1 MEGNYLTSGDLAM
14 WEVRN
19 RNYGNPC
26 DGYGHGYGH
35 NRNGM
40 AATGI
45 GLGAGLG
52 GAALIAALVVG
63 WGVNQA
69 SKARAKAAEQQAA
82 LLDSNL
88 NRMSGLLIA
97 ENQNREAA
105 MRDERAIREIWQ
117 NRHAPSTTQY
127 VDVRTGAFAG
137 AGAGSYSLA
146 QAEAN
151 LLTGALTGQY
161 ARCPQEVTLV
171 SKQNCGCP
179 ATNCGCGGGVN
190 GLTLKACLVGRS
202 YSAPPPRGIFR
213 RI

>member
-19 RNYGNPC
+19 RNFGYPC
-26 DGYGHGYGH
+26 DGYGHGYGYK
-35 NRNGM
+35 RGNGM

-88 NRMSGLLIA
+88 NRMSNLLLA

-105 MRDERAIREIWQ
+105 IRDERLIRENWQ

-137 AGAGSYSLA
+137 AGSSSYSLA

-179 ATNCGCGGGVN
+179 ATNGCGGGFN
-190 GLTLKACLVGRS
+190 G
-202 YSAPPPRGIFR
+202 
-213 RI
+213 

>member
-19 RNYGNPC
+19 RNFGYPC
-26 DGYGHGYGH
+26 DGYGHGYRH

-69 SKARAKAAEQQAA
+69 SKARAKAAEQQAN
-82 LLDSNL
+82 LLSNNMNQL
-88 NRMSGLLIA
+88 AQLQIA
-97 ENQNREAA
+97 ENQNRQNAMAA
-105 MRDERAIREIWQ
+105 ERVSRETWQ
-117 NRHAPSTTQY
+117 NYHAPSTTQY

-179 ATNCGCGGGVN
+179 ATNCGCGGGFN
-190 GLTLKACLVGRS
+190 G
-202 YSAPPPRGIFR
+202 
-213 RI
+213 

>member
-1 MEGNYLTSGDLAM
+1 MEGNYLTAGELALI
-14 WEVRN
+14 EN
-19 RNYGNPC
+19 RKGYHDGC
-26 DGYGHGYGH
+26 DYGHK
-35 NRNGM
+35 RNGM

-69 SKARAKAAEQQAA
+69 SKARAKAAEQQAN

-88 NRMSGLLIA
+88 NRMSQLLIA
-97 ENQNREAA
+97 ENQGREASI
-105 MRDERAIREIWQ
+105 REERAIRENWQ
-117 NRHAPSTTQY
+117 NYHAPSTTQY
-127 VDVRTGAFAG
+127 VDVRTGAGSFAG
-137 AGAGSYSLA
+137 AGASSYSLA

-171 SKQNCGCP
+171 AKQNCGCP
-179 ATNCGCGGGVN
+179 ATGNCCG
-190 GLTLKACLVGRS
+190 
-202 YSAPPPRGIFR
+202 
-213 RI
+213 

>member
-1 MEGNYLTSGDLAM
+1 MEGNNGYLTSGDLALIETRRG
-14 WEVRN
+14 W
-19 RNYGNPC
+19 NYGPYG
-26 DGYGHGYGH
+26 DGCGHGYGY
-35 NRNGM
+35 RRGNGM

-88 NRMSGLLIA
+88 NRMSNLLLA

-105 MRDERAIREIWQ
+105 IRDERLIRENWQ

-137 AGAGSYSLA
+137 AGSGSYSLA

-179 ATNCGCGGGVN
+179 ATNCGCGN
-190 GLTLKACLVGRS
+190 GYNG
-202 YSAPPPRGIFR
+202 
-213 RI
+213 

>member
-1 MEGNYLTSGDLAM
+1 LYCLEILILFIMEGNYLTSGDLAM

-19 RNYGNPC
+19 RNFGYPC

-69 SKARAKAAEQQAA
+69 SKARAKAAEQQAN
-82 LLDSNL
+82 LLSNNMNQL
-88 NRMSGLLIA
+88 AQLQIA
-97 ENQNREAA
+97 ENQNRQNAMAA
-105 MRDERAIREIWQ
+105 ERVSRETWQ
-117 NRHAPSTTQY
+117 NYHAPSTTQY

-179 ATNCGCGGGVN
+179 ATNCGCNGGFN
-190 GLTLKACLVGRS
+190 G
-202 YSAPPPRGIFR
+202 
-213 RI
+213 

>member
-1 MEGNYLTSGDLAM
+1 MEGNYLTSGDLALI
-14 WEVRN
+14 EN
-19 RNYGNPC
+19 RRGWNYGPYG
-26 DGYGHGYGH
+26 DGCGHGYGH

-45 GLGAGLG
+45 GLAAGLG
-52 GAALIAALVVG
+52 GAALLGVLVVG

-105 MRDERAIREIWQ
+105 MRDERAIRENWQ

-179 ATNCGCGGGVN
+179 ATNCGCGGGFN
-190 GLTLKACLVGRS
+190 G
-202 YSAPPPRGIFR
+202 
-213 RI
+213 

>member
-1 MEGNYLTSGDLAM
+1 MVYCLETLILFIMDGNYLTAGDLALI
-14 WEVRN
+14 EN
-19 RNYGNPC
+19 RR
-26 DGYGHGYGH
+26 GYGYGYGYGDCHGYGH
-35 NRNGM
+35 RNGM
-40 AATGI
+40 GATGI

-69 SKARAKAAEQQAA
+69 SKARAKAAEQSAA

-88 NRMSGLLIA
+88 TRMSNLLVA

-105 MRDERAIREIWQ
+105 IREERAIRENWQ
-117 NRHAPSTTQY
+117 NYHAPSTTQY

-137 AGAGSYSLA
+137 AGSGSYALA

-151 LLTGALTGQY
+151 LLSGAITGQY

-179 ATNCGCGGGVN
+179 ATNCGCNGGFN
-190 GLTLKACLVGRS
+190 G
-202 YSAPPPRGIFR
+202 
-213 RI
+213 

>member
-1 MEGNYLTSGDLAM
+1 MEGNYLTAGDLALI
-14 WEVRN
+14 EN
-19 RNYGNPC
+19 RRGWNYGPYGEGC
-26 DGYGHGYGH
+26 GHGYGYC
-35 NRNGM
+35 RSGNGM
-40 AATGI
+40 GATAI
-45 GLGAGLG
+45 GLGAAGL
-52 GAALIAALVVG
+52 AVALVVG

-105 MRDERAIREIWQ
+105 MRDERAIRENWQ

-171 SKQNCGCP
+171 SKQNCGSP
-179 ATNCGCGGGVN
+179 ATNCGCGGGFN
-190 GLTLKACLVGRS
+190 G
-202 YSAPPPRGIFR
+202 
-213 RI
+213 

>member
-1 MEGNYLTSGDLAM
+1 MEGNYLTSGDLALI
-14 WEVRN
+14 EN
-19 RNYGNPC
+19 RRGWNYGPYGEGC
-26 DGYGHGYGH
+26 GHGYGYC
-35 NRNGM
+35 RSGNGM
-40 AATGI
+40 GATAI
-45 GLGAGLG
+45 GLGAAGL
-52 GAALIAALVVG
+52 AVALVVG

-105 MRDERAIREIWQ
+105 MRDERAIRENWQ

-127 VDVRTGAFAG
+127 VDVRTGAGAFAG
-137 AGAGSYSLA
+137 AGSNAWA

-151 LLTGALTGQY
+151 LVSGALTGQY

-179 ATNCGCGGGVN
+179 ATNCGCGGGFN
-190 GLTLKACLVGRS
+190 G
-202 YSAPPPRGIFR
+202 
-213 RI
+213 